1 MPQKF
6 HPLRTLFVTLIHLC
20 LLLTLT
26 MIGSWWLRDV
36 AQGAT
41 PVTTARTT
49 GHFAIPLLAP
59 SGIFTDSGQLLGN
72 ANSINLALGDLDA
85 DSDLDVFVANTNG
98 EGNQVWLNQGGA
110 QGGTIGTFQAITQS
124 LGTSNSTDIALGLLN
139 DDAHLDAFV
148 VNGTGVLQPNRVWF
162 GDGSGNFSD
171 SGQALGSAWSES
183 VALGDLDGDGDLDAF
198 VVNYNE
204 DGNTVWLNNGG
215 AQLGT
220 AGIFTDTGQFL
231 LSDLSNGNSV
241 AVALGH
247 LNGDA
252 FLDAVVGNDGGPNT
266 IWFNDG
272 TGTFTEASQ
281 VLGNA
286 KSFGI
291 ALADLDGDTDLDI
304 FVANVGAGN
313 RVYFNQGGAQAGT
326 LGNFAD
332 SGQAL
337 GNNDSEGLD
346 LADIDGDGDI
356 DALVGNGNSQPN
368 RLWLNQGGNQ
378 GGTEGIFADSG
389 QALGNRNSTGLR
401 IGDLDGDSDLDSF
414 VVNRGQPN
422 TVWFNIDL
430 PTPGFT
436 VIESADSSQVQEVGT
451 TDTISVTLDAAPAA
465 DVVLDLISDDLGE
478 MTASPSSLTF
488 TSGNWAEAQ
497 PVLLTGV
504 EDYAFDGDQV
514 INLTLRVNPAASDDL
529 YDAVGEQIVEVTV
542 VDTTTQANS
551 PPSITSAPI
560 LEGTAATQYL
570 NLLTATDP
578 DLATNPDE
586 ELTWR
591 LTTFPDW
598 LFLDDAR
605 DGTATLQGKPAHSDV
620 GSHNVVVEIRD
631 KLGKTDTQSYTIVV
645 APAVNTAP
653 IAFTEQSTVEEDS
666 RENRLHVLDN
676 DQDLEDDPLT
686 VTAVGSAEAGQVTIA
701 PDGKAVLYTPNPGFV
716 GYDFFEYTISDGVES
731 ATARTQV
738 EVVNVNDA
746 PMPQGDTLGV
756 LEDQTITFRVLE
768 NDSDPDEEDQLG
780 ILAVTAAQHGQVIID
795 PGARSLTYIPEPNY
809 AGPDSFTYTA
819 NDRLPADDEDPG
831 LSAQATVSV
840 TVFNVNDLPTV
851 VDDSVT
857 VDEDS
862 SDNLLTPLANDSD
875 LDGDVLNLVAI
886 GTPLHGNATVEG
898 NNVRYTPNFDVTE
911 SDSFSYTVTDGFGL
925 SNGLITVQINPVQDA
940 PIVGADQWRVTENHH
955 DVPLDLL
962 ANDSD
967 IDGDNL
973 TIVGVSDPPHGT
985 AQVGASG
992 GNVLYTPDADYTG
1005 ADQFNYTISD
1015 GHSQVEGTVE
1025 ITVVPG
1031 NKRPIATDD
1040 TFTVVQDSTNQPLLV
1055 LENDH
1060 DADGDNLMITVVGQ
1074 PAIGSSQVAINP
1086 IGSAL
1091 LYTPPAGFTGGDS
1104 VRYTISDGTLTA
1116 EATVQITVRAAVN
1129 EADLRLSRRDEVTAV
1144 PAGEQSGL
1152 TTHFHIANDGP
1163 TNAVAVNLTA
1173 EMGSGVGAVHG
1184 TGAICTGSSDTVHC
1198 AVGELAAGA
1207 TTTVTL
1213 HTLLNAPG
1221 TAGTLSATATV
1232 AGTTPDPNVA
1242 NNSASATLTVAPAR
1256 EQRQAGT
1263 VTIVADSFTPQGA
1276 NTVALGNIRIGDHF
1290 VLPGDAAT
1298 LTFDGAGN
1306 LNGNGTLTMLLG
1318 NLALLRGDIRA
1329 GTDGIG
1335 TPGSGATNVLTHAAN
1350 FPVNDATVSS
1360 FDLGSGEVKLQA
1372 TLAIGQADLNSTPQ
1386 VELTIQP
1393 GPHFA
1398 GTTSAP
1404 FVVNYGDGEVLRL
1417 HSLTGD
1423 LVRQGSDYRLRA
1435 SGVISYNLYTNND
1448 GYVGALTL
1456 TDTVDYRGTITNV
1469 LVSLHPDGTITERD
1483 ESLADLTLLIDYVTL
1498 TLAPLTLDSRGLLA
1512 AVGTWRLPAVQG
1524 HQQHYEQNV
1533 RIGVDGLSLVN
1544 RTVHLPDIR
1553 PDNGIFVVRNAQAQ
1567 LIETPTGFV
1576 LENLTGDMTLDLP
1589 QNQYTVENVQ
1599 VAPPNSSTTQVTASA
1614 VDAALVDP
1622 AAIADSASLAQAAA
1636 QRSALYQQAATDF
1649 DPERVVATDKLDVLY
1664 QFEDATTSSGMTNYT
1679 DSSKAKRHAACAES
1693 LRPCAELSDDGKHGK
1708 ALDLSRSTE
1717 SMVMPRW
1724 QVGSEGTIAF
1734 WFKCVGACTDQNSSI
1749 TVGDRDFKV
1758 EISALE
1764 ISLQTS
1770 IYSYG
1775 YHVGDFSLRH
1785 QMNALDSN
1793 WHHVAFSW
1801 AISKQC
1807 KSGDGSKQTQN
1818 VSIWLDGRQLAK
1830 KCSAIPFETNTVRS
1844 FQLQHQNIKSFID
1857 DLRIYRS
1864 GLSESEI
1871 KQLAAGDFPQPRPAS
1886 FYTQPVHFKFDE
1898 AAGATE
1904 GVESNYGL
1912 KTIYCAS
1919 PCPPIPTPGK
1929 SGALGKAIH
1938 FNGHLNRLSI
1948 VNTGALNPTERMAVV
1963 TWIRPTADQWSQ
1975 NPRILQKGDDGQQY
1989 RLVVENN
1996 KLRFEVALSTGV
2008 KVVETDILPVINR
2021 WSHVVGQYDGAELS
2035 LWVNGRKLAS
2045 VAASGTLVTTE
2056 QALIIG
2062 DKPGLENTAVS
2073 GKWIGFLDDLRI
2085 YHRNLSNAEIQAQAT
2100 SFTPP
2105 QAGEPDLLIA
2115 LPMEDGTVQ
2124 DSNGHYLWRYEYS
2137 STRPENTSGKVGR
2150 SLRFSPNS
2158 AVRIRTAEAAP
2169 FQFFNPNQPF
2179 TIMFWAHGVPPSM
2192 DFGGGNTTL
2201 QVNATSDHKL
2211 QFSAYVNGN
2220 NSNLSN
2226 VLTSAQP
2233 ALQSTWTHWAITF
2246 DGGTRRIFRNGTQV
2260 ASAYGSPVGGLA
2272 WQAEGWMNLYSGA
2285 LDDLRVYKKALTSQ
2299 EIRLGNAFNPTLPV
2313 QIAGAEIKLT
2323 NPKIVGNSIQV
2334 ESFKISLPGILGGQT
2349 VNVNSALTL
2358 NSQEQAIPGF
2368 PAGLVLGGGSKG
2380 FKISNVK
2387 ATIKFGDNGYVITI
2401 KGDVGL
2407 MLPSEKDENQ
2417 GVNASIT
2424 MVMDANANISG
2435 SVENF
2440 DFSLAGFAMAAQ
2452 NIKVKNETLKIG
2464 EASLTL
2470 PAPLD
2475 GSGASIYDMEIT
2487 PPDDIKIGG
2496 GRLAMGPIK
2505 IGKFQLAS
2513 IQGSLKKSGSEYEIG
2528 ASATVALPGVGGN
2541 DTCAINA
2548 GVVFGV
2554 DTATGARTIDI
2565 YPLDPNAQVRYV
2577 AAGDTDVVV
2586 LPLHP
2591 DARLMGGPSA
2601 PAITDPTVVDPT
2613 VADPTT
2619 LPDGPL
2625 LTAASANAATAAT
2638 ARTVQI
2644 KEATLGLENCEIP
2657 LGQSGGYLTALKGT
2671 VQIKSGTTIIR
2682 VDVSLAYGKEIE
2694 PFGRIVTAD
2703 LYAELGLSVPYFYPQ
2718 LTREF
2723 TFQRNKVHNGRQY
2736 GSADSLTLSPG
2747 FIDRTEYAMPL
2758 VSSAGVENELNWRAD
2773 SSKGTKVP
2781 IQPLPV
2787 GIGPQ
2792 GEMSGGIME
2801 AFAQV
2806 FGIRTMQVNPT
2817 LPVPT
2822 NKTLNLPT
2830 DVATQGNVRQTTTYP
2845 AQTYTALLRDGAF
2858 PFDPFTL
2865 PSNPSAGGDLVS
2877 VMLTQYCNALKG
2889 EWTRLEPPYSHLWGC
2904 IFDKG
2909 KLTIQD
2915 VYELERYRSDFTF
2928 KMGGEAKLFDTFT
2941 IGQADLSV
2949 DAVRGL
2955 DASLNAKLVGKYGP
2969 VDMQNFSAGISA
2981 WKDSRGFNL
2990 TGNVGVEI
2998 ALTLKSI
3005 TNGQIPVD
3013 KGIILGLAADFGKFQ
3028 YSCRGTV
3035 CYAWGLKGT
3044 MTFDIPGFIDWIP
3057 GVPDVVSIT
3066 VFGGWSSTERSFK
3079 FAFGGDA
3086 KQYQLVKRE
3095 RVQRALVAQQQ
3106 QLSAAAAGDSDTVL
3120 LPVDSDL
3127 TFLANGDNGKGLV
3140 SAAASDNVEAARAA
3154 LATAEDVLVDVP
3166 VAYNTDMTVM
3176 LQKRNGGPGM
3186 VLIAPDGTEYPLDND
3201 ALPEGIGYSQLR
3213 QFLAAGGP
3221 GLGAG
3226 RGVARVR
3233 AVQTV
3238 DGTALNAT
3246 ITNNGDNSTT
3256 TLSNGLGFGEAAA
3269 YVDLPPGNYTVN
3281 FNANGQNAQSNLVLA
3296 AGQEM
3301 SLLAVGNPSNI
3312 QIWSVADNNGPI
3324 VTEEAGLRLLHAAPT
3339 APRLTV
3345 KQLFGQEIF
3354 INQNY
3359 LTIGD
3364 PVELYPQEYDLGM
3377 HAVEQGDEML
3387 SLETFKLAARHRYSL
3402 LVLQDAAGELTYRLL
3417 TDATP
3422 TSSVRLL
3429 NAGSEPI
3436 DLVVDDQPLV
3446 AALPGR
3452 TLTSDKALLVGE
3464 HNIRIQRGGVVFVQQ
3479 SVVIT
3484 ENQDISLVYING
3496 GLQTYTETNQV
3507 AETHH
3512 LLLRAVNLTGRGDL
3526 DFFVANEAV
3535 GQGLSQFAMSDYAPL
3550 RYRPDGLTVE
3560 VRQNG
3565 GLLQSFADIALA
3577 EGTATTLYLL
3587 DDNGTLRLIV
3597 GLDTAVNEE
3606 TVDYLRLDGNA
3617 VQAGN
3622 WQVRLTDALNS
3633 SEEYALRVI
3642 GDRPE
3647 PILNEPSLVMDGNQA
3662 TVGWQYTGSEADATI
3677 EIRLQE
3683 VSGPL
3688 QARALQ
3694 QETRTVQMLDYR
3706 GYAQSQAVTDTVEMM
3721 PEYGDIFT
3729 VAFLAG
3735 TGEESWINGTPQ
3747 QHTFSLE
3754 SVPSGTYELQVVA
3767 DDMVQPP
3774 VSASAPNRLLVSNP
3788 WPERWTSNLTTR
3800 TGEYQHL
3807 SLQWDAFPNADATAY
3822 VIMLEAPG
3830 LQESVAIT
3838 TPLDTLAYT
3847 VTTLAP
3853 NTSYYV
3859 MVAAY
3864 DSNHDRYSYSEWVE
3878 VIPAGAAFEMAA
3890 VNAPATLKPGEPVTF
3905 DLNVTTQVDPHPA
3918 AVTLLAGERNPA
3930 HVQMAF
3936 EPDVVVPTVAGAQVR
3951 VVITPSRL
3959 LAGGII
3965 SLTIDAYGGGA
3976 ERYVTITPQVQ
3987 AADFA
3992 LALSTNNVTLGQGP
4006 AELTVT
4012 ANGLHGHSRTIR
4024 IDALALPDGIVAT
4037 VIPTEI
4043 NAGEQATVRFSQTD
4057 QAVRGSYTIAIHGD
4071 DGPNAERQDM
4081 TLVVQQPDF
4090 TVQAEQLQAAELGDG
4105 LDVRLN
4111 VGLVDGWAHP
4121 VTLSVEPS
4129 ALPPGSN
4136 AGLTTTPG
4144 SDPSARG
4151 DGYAVTLPNGGA
4163 AYLYVTPGPD
4173 TPAGTYQIT
4182 VYADSA
4188 GVRKEVVFST
4198 DTLPVAKTEIIYL
4211 PVIMHGPQQQTSFG
4225 GDQRLYL
4232 PLVAK

>member
-1 MPQKF
+1 M
-6 HPLRTLFVTLIHLC
+6 LRKIPHLHIVSVSF
-20 LLLTLT
+20 LNVIIFLVLLMIVSWSLGDLAQSANSAATQHATANFAEPLLT
-26 MIGSWWLRDV
+26 
-36 AQGAT
+36 
-41 PVTTARTT
+41 
-49 GHFAIPLLAP
+49 P
-59 SGIFTDSGQLLGN
+59 SGLFTDSGQLLGN
-72 ANSINLALGDLDA
+72 AASINLALADLDTDGDLDA
-85 DSDLDVFVANTNG
+85 FVANTDG
-98 EGNQVWLNQGGA
+98 EGNQVWLNQGGT
-110 QGGTIGTFQAITQS
+110 QGGTIGTFQAVTQSPITQS
-124 LGTSNSTDIALGLLN
+124 LGISNSTDIALGLLN
-139 DDAHLDAFV
+139 DDLFLDAFV

-171 SGQALGSAWSES
+171 SGQALGIAWSES

-241 AVALGH
+241 AVALGY
-247 LNGDA
+247 LNNDMH
-252 FLDAVVGNDGGPNT
+252 LDAVVGNDGGPNT

-272 TGTFTEASQ
+272 AGTFTEAGQ

-313 RVYFNQGGAQAGT
+313 RVYINQGGVQGGT
-326 LGNFAD
+326 LGLFAD
-332 SGQAL
+332 SDQSL
-337 GNNDSEGLD
+337 GNSDSEGLD
-346 LADIDGDGDI
+346 LADVDGDGDI
-356 DALVGNGNSQPN
+356 DAFVGNGNNQAN
-368 RLWLNQGGNQ
+368 RLWLNQGGIQ
-378 GGTEGIFADSG
+378 GGTQGVFADSG
-389 QALGNRNSTGLR
+389 QALGNRNTTGVR
-401 IGDLDGDSDLDSF
+401 IGDLDGDTDLDAF
-414 VVNRGQPN
+414 VVNRGQSN
-422 TVWFNIDL
+422 TVWFNL
-430 PTPGFT
+430 
-436 VIESADSSQVQEVGT
+436 
-451 TDTISVTLDAAPAA
+451 
-465 DVVLDLISDDLGE
+465 
-478 MTASPSSLTF
+478 
-488 TSGNWAEAQ
+488 
-497 PVLLTGV
+497 
-504 EDYAFDGDQV
+504 
-514 INLTLRVNPAASDDL
+514 
-529 YDAVGEQIVEVTV
+529 
-542 VDTTTQANS
+542 DTTQINN
-551 PPSITSAPI
+551 PPTITSDPI
-560 LEGTAATQYL
+560 LEGTAASQYL

-586 ELTWR
+586 VLTWR

-605 DGTATLQGKPAHSDV
+605 DGTAMLRGQPTRSDV
-620 GSHNVVVEIRD
+620 GNHNVVVEIRD
-631 KLGKTDTQSYTIVV
+631 KLGATDLQSYTIVV

-666 RENRLHVLDN
+666 IANRLHVLDN

-686 VTAVGSAEAGQVTIA
+686 VTAVSSAEQGQVAIA
-701 PDGKAVLYTPNPGFV
+701 ADGKAVLYTPNPGFV

-756 LEDQTITFRVLE
+756 LEDQTITLRVLE
-768 NDSDPDEEDQLG
+768 NDSDPDEGDLLG

-819 NDRLPADDEDPG
+819 NDRLPANSEDPG
-831 LSAQATVSV
+831 LSVQAVVSV

-851 VDDSVT
+851 VDDIVT
-857 VDEDS
+857 IDEDS
-862 SDNLLTPLANDSD
+862 SNNLLSPLANDSD
-875 LDGDVLNLVAI
+875 LDGDALNLIAI
-886 GTPLHGNATVEG
+886 GEPRHGTATVEG
-898 NNVRYTPNFDVTE
+898 NNVRYTPTFDVTE
-911 SDSFSYTVTDGFGL
+911 TDSFSYTVSDGFGS
-925 SNGLITVQINPVQDA
+925 SNGLITVQINNVQDA
-940 PIVGADQWRVTENHH
+940 PFAGADQWRVTENYH
-955 DVPLDLL
+955 DVPLDVL

-967 IDGDNL
+967 IDGDRL
-973 TIVGVSDPPHGT
+973 TVVGVSDPPQGT

-992 GNVLYTPDADYTG
+992 DNVLYTPDADYVG
-1005 ADQFNYTISD
+1005 SDSFNYTISD
-1015 GHSQVEGTVE
+1015 GHTQVEGTVE

-1031 NKRPIATDD
+1031 NKRPVAGDD
-1040 TFTVVQDSTNQPLLV
+1040 IFTIMQGRVNYPLLV
-1055 LENDH
+1055 LENDQ
-1060 DADGDNLMITVVGQ
+1060 DTNGDNLTIISVGQ
-1074 PAIGSSQVAINP
+1074 TAIGSAQVFINP
-1086 IGSAL
+1086 LGSAL
-1091 LYTPPAGFTGGDS
+1091 LYTPAPGFTGDDR
-1104 VRYTISDGTLTA
+1104 VVYTVSDGELTA
-1116 EATVQITVRAAVN
+1116 EATVNITVRAAVS
-1129 EADLRLSRRDEVTAV
+1129 EADLRLSRQDEATTLHV
-1144 PAGEQSGL
+1144 GEQPAL
-1152 TTHFHIANDGP
+1152 TTRFYIANDGP
-1163 TNAVAVNLTA
+1163 ANAAAVRLTA
-1173 EMGSGVGAVHG
+1173 DMGSGVAAMHGA
-1184 TGAICTGSSDTVHC
+1184 GAICTSSGSTVTC
-1198 AVGELAAGA
+1198 TMGNLAAG
-1207 TTTVTL
+1207 TTTTITL
-1213 HTLLNAPG
+1213 NTLLNATVSVGSLP
-1221 TAGTLSATATV
+1221 SIATV
-1232 AGTTPDPNVA
+1232 ESTTSEPDR
-1242 NNSASATLTVAPAR
+1242 NNNAATATLTVAAAR
-1256 EQRQAGT
+1256 EKRQAGAL
-1263 VTIVADSFTPQGA
+1263 TIIADSFAPQGT
-1276 NTVALGNIRIGDHF
+1276 NTVAQGNIRIGDHF
-1290 VLPGDAAT
+1290 VLPGGDAT

-1318 NLALLRGDIRA
+1318 TVALFRGDFSA

-1335 TPGSGATNVLTHAAN
+1335 VPGSGATNALTHAAN
-1350 FPVNDATVSS
+1350 FPVSDATVSS
-1360 FDLGSGEVKLQA
+1360 FDLNRSEVKLRA
-1372 TLAIGQADLNSTPQ
+1372 TLAVAQGDLHTTPQ

-1404 FVVNYGDGEVLRL
+1404 FAVDYGDGEVLRL

-1435 SGVISYNLYTNND
+1435 SGVISYNLYTNSD

-1483 ESLADLTLLIDYVTL
+1483 DSITDLTLPIDYVTL
-1498 TLAPLTLDSRGLLA
+1498 ALVPLTLDSRGLLA
-1512 AVGTWRLPAVQG
+1512 EVGTWRLPAVQG
-1524 HQQHYEQNV
+1524 DQQRYEQNV

-1553 PDNGIFVVRNAQAQ
+1553 PDTGIFVVRNAQAQ

-1599 VAPPNSSTTQVTASA
+1599 VAPPGASTTPVAAIA
-1614 VDAALVDP
+1614 VDAAYVDP
-1622 AAIADSASLAQAAA
+1622 AAFADSASLAQAAA
-1636 QRSALYQQAATDF
+1636 QRSARHQQAATDF
-1649 DPERVVATDKLDVLY
+1649 DPERVVAADKLDVLY
-1664 QFEDATTSSGMTNYT
+1664 QFEEATTSSGMTNYT
-1679 DSSKAKRHAACAES
+1679 DSSKAKRHAACVES

-1724 QVGSEGTIAF
+1724 QAGSVGTIAF
-1734 WFKCVGACTDQNSSI
+1734 WFKCVGACTAQNSSI
-1749 TVGDRDFKV
+1749 TVGDYAFEV

-1764 ISLQTS
+1764 ISLQTT
-1770 IYSYG
+1770 IYSSG

-1785 QMNALDSN
+1785 QMSALDSN

-1801 AISKQC
+1801 AISDQC
-1807 KSGDGSKQTQN
+1807 KSSDGSKQTQN

-1830 KCSAIPFETNTVRS
+1830 KCSAIPFETNPVRS

-1904 GVESNYGL
+1904 GVESSYGL
-1912 KTIYCAS
+1912 KTTYCAS

-1929 SGALGKAIH
+1929 SGALGKAIQ

-1948 VNTGALNPTERMAVV
+1948 ANTGALNPTERMAVV

-1975 NPRILQKGDDGQQY
+1975 NPRILQKGEDGKQY

-2045 VAASGTLVTTE
+2045 VAASGTLVTTD

-2062 DKPGLENTAVS
+2062 DKPGLENTAAS

-2105 QAGEPDLLIA
+2105 QVGEPDLLIA
-2115 LPMEDGTVQ
+2115 LPMEDGKVQ

-2137 STRPENTSGKVGR
+2137 STRPENTSGKIGR

-2179 TIMFWAHGVPPSM
+2179 TIMFWAYGVPPSM
-2192 DFGGGNTTL
+2192 HFGGGNTTL

-2211 QFSAYVNGN
+2211 QFSAYANGN

-2272 WQAEGWMNLYSGA
+2272 WQAEGWMNLNNGT
-2285 LDDLRVYKKALTSQ
+2285 LDDLRIYKKALTSQ
-2299 EIRLGNAFNPTLPV
+2299 EIRLGTAFNPTLPV

-2334 ESFKISLPGILGGQT
+2334 ESFKISLPSILGGQT
-2349 VNVNSALTL
+2349 INVNSALTL

-2368 PAGLVLGGGSKG
+2368 PTGLVLGGGSKG
-2380 FKISNVK
+2380 FKISNVR

-2424 MVMDANANISG
+2424 LVMDANANISG

-2528 ASATVALPGVGGN
+2528 ASATVALPGVGSN

-2577 AAGDTDVVV
+2577 AAGDTDVIV

-2601 PAITDPTVVDPT
+2601 PATTDPT

-2625 LTAASANAATAAT
+2625 ITAASANAAT

-2657 LGQSGGYLTALKGT
+2657 LGQSGGYLTTLKGT

-2736 GSADSLTLSPG
+2736 GSADSLTLSSG
-2747 FIDRTEYAMPL
+2747 FIDRTQYAMPL

-2817 LPVPT
+2817 LPVPA

-2865 PSNPSAGGDLVS
+2865 ASNPSAGGDLVS
-2877 VMLTQYCNALKG
+2877 VILTQYCNALKG
-2889 EWTRLEPPYSHLWGC
+2889 EWARLEPPYSHLWGC

-2955 DASLNAKLVGKYGP
+2955 DASLNARLVGKYGP

-3005 TNGQIPVD
+3005 TNGQIPVN

-3035 CYAWGLKGT
+3035 CYAWGLKGS
-3044 MTFDIPGFIDWIP
+3044 MTFDIPGFIDWLP

-3106 QLSAAAAGDSDTVL
+3106 QLRAAGDSDTVL

-3127 TFLANGDNGKGLV
+3127 TFLPSNGGQGV
-3140 SAAASDNVEAARAA
+3140 VAAAAGNSAAARAA
-3154 LATAEDVLVDVP
+3154 PATAEDVLVDVP
-3166 VAYNTDMTVM
+3166 VAYNTAMTVM
-3176 LQKRNGGPGM
+3176 LQKHNGGPGM
-3186 VLIAPDGTEYPLDND
+3186 VLIDPSGKEYPLDND

-3221 GLGAG
+3221 GQGAG

-3238 DGTALNAT
+3238 DGVPLDAV

-3256 TLSNGLGFGEAAA
+3256 TLSNGLGFGEAGA
-3269 YVDLPPGNYTVN
+3269 YVDLPPGNYTVR
-3281 FNANGQNAQSNLVLA
+3281 FTANGPSAQSNLVLA

-3312 QIWSVADNNGPI
+3312 QIWSVADGNAPI

-3339 APRLTV
+3339 GPRLTV

-3377 HAVEQGDEML
+3377 HAVDQDEEML

-3402 LVLQDAAGELTYRLL
+3402 LVLQSATGELVYRLL
-3417 TDATP
+3417 TDTTP

-3429 NAGSEPI
+3429 NAGGNAL
-3436 DLVVDDQPLV
+3436 DLLVDGEALV
-3446 AALPGR
+3446 NGVPNL
-3452 TLTSDKALLVGE
+3452 TLTSDKSLSVGN
-3464 HNIRIQRGGVVFVQQ
+3464 HDIMLQSSGVVFVQQ
-3479 SVVIT
+3479 SVAIT
-3484 ENQDISLVYING
+3484 ENQDISLVYSNG
-3496 GLQTYTETNQV
+3496 NLQVYTETNQV

-3512 LLLRAVNLTGRGDL
+3512 VLVRAVNLTGRGDL
-3526 DFFVANEAV
+3526 DFFAANEAV
-3535 GQGLSQFAMSDYAPL
+3535 GQGIGQFAISDYAPL
-3550 RYRPDGLTVE
+3550 RYRPDGVTIE

-3565 GLLQSFADIALA
+3565 SALQSFADIALA

-3597 GLDTAVNEE
+3597 GLDTAVNEDI
-3606 TVDYLRLDGNA
+3606 VDYLRLDGNA
-3617 VQAGN
+3617 VEAGN
-3622 WQVRLTDALNS
+3622 WQVRLTEALNS
-3633 SEEYALRVI
+3633 SEDYALRVI

-3647 PILNEPSLVMDGNQA
+3647 PILGELSLVMNGQQA
-3662 TVGWQYTGSEADATI
+3662 TVGWQYTGSEPDATI

-3683 VSGPL
+3683 VSGPA

-3694 QETRTVQMLDYR
+3694 QQTSTVQMLDYR
-3706 GYAQSQAVTDTVEMM
+3706 GYAQSQVVTDTVEIV
-3721 PEYGDIFT
+3721 PEYGDIFGI
-3729 VAFLAG
+3729 AYLSG
-3735 TGEESWINGTPQ
+3735 SGDERWINGTPQ

-3754 SVPSGTYELQVVA
+3754 TIPSGTYELQIVA

-3774 VSASAPNRLLVSNP
+3774 VSASAPNRLVVSNP
-3788 WPERWTSNLTTR
+3788 WPTLWTANLITS

-3807 SLQWDAFPNADATAY
+3807 HVQWDAFPNADATEY
-3822 VIMLEAPG
+3822 VILLEAPG

-3864 DSNHDRYSYSEWVE
+3864 DSRHARYSYSEWAE
-3878 VIPAGAAFEMAA
+3878 VTPAGAAFEMAA
-3890 VNAPATLKPGEPVTF
+3890 VNAPSTLKSGEPVTF
-3905 DLNVTTQVDPHPA
+3905 DLNVTTQLDPYPA
-3918 AVTLLAGERNPA
+3918 AVTFLAGENNPA
-3930 HVQMAF
+3930 HVAMAF
-3936 EPDVVVPTVAGAQVR
+3936 EPAVVVPTVAGAPVR
-3951 VVITPSRL
+3951 VVMTPSQV
-3959 LAGGII
+3959 LAGGVI
-3965 SLTIDAYGGGA
+3965 SLTIDAYGGGE
-3976 ERYVTITPQVQ
+3976 ERQVTITPQVQ
-3987 AADFA
+3987 ASDFA
-3992 LALSTNNVTLGQGP
+3992 LALSTNNVTLGQGS

-4012 ANGLHGHSRTIR
+4012 ASGLHGHNRTIR
-4024 IDALALPDGIVAT
+4024 IDALDLPDGIIAT
-4037 VIPTEI
+4037 VTPPEI
-4043 NAGEQATVRFSQTD
+4043 RAGERAMVRFVQTD
-4057 QAVRGSYTIAIHGD
+4057 QAARGSYTIAIHGD
-4071 DGPNAERQDM
+4071 DGPNDERQEV
-4081 TLVVQQPDF
+4081 TLQVQQPDF
-4090 TVQAEQLQAAELGDG
+4090 TVEAARVQAAELADG

-4111 VGLVDGWAHP
+4111 VGLFDGWVFP
-4121 VTLSVEPS
+4121 VTLYVEPA

-4136 AGLTTTPG
+4136 ASLTTSPDGGT
-4144 SDPSARG
+4144 
-4151 DGYAVTLPNGGA
+4151 GYAVTLNNGGA
-4163 AYLYVTPGPD
+4163 AYLTMTPGPD

-4182 VYADSA
+4182 VYAESA
-4188 GVRKEVVFST
+4188 GVRKEVIFST
-4198 DTLPVAKTEIIYL
+4198 DTLPVATIEYIYL
-4211 PVIMHGPQQQTSFG
+4211 PVVVHGAQRVTVLN
-4225 GDQRLYL
+4225 GDQHLYL
-4232 PLVAK
+4232 PLIAR